1 MGREDSED
9 GSSDLDSDLDSSSQ
23 NATVQNEGADVETKE
38 RQKAGN
44 SSVIHGK
51 VVSASAEND
60 MDGQDKF
67 GFNKVAENQTL
78 DHGLP
83 PPRPQRTPPTPK
95 QETAVNENIHVG
107 GACEADEDS
116 AGSTDTVELDQE
128 QEQVIARHGSRG
140 NSAASSRA
148 SSVTCYSGG
157 SEPDTSGDEVVQC
170 VFGCVCMC
178 VCVCSGGHDS
188 AFVDKRDCECECKC
202 EREYVCVYVHLHMFM
217 VCVCVRESK
226 RERATK
232 SDREFHRRGLTLCS
246 PDIYSS
252 M

>member
-23 NATVQNEGADVETKE
+23 NATVQSEGADVETKE
-38 RQKAGN
+38 RRNAGY
-44 SSVIHGK
+44 SSVIHVK

-60 MDGQDKF
+60 MDGQNMF
-67 GFNKVAENQTL
+67 GCNKIAENQTL
-78 DHGLP
+78 DLHGLP

-95 QETAVNENIHVG
+95 RETAVSENIHVG

-170 VFGCVCMC
+170 VFGVC
-178 VCVCSGGHDS
+178 VCVC
-188 AFVDKRDCECECKC
+188 V
-202 EREYVCVYVHLHMFM
+202 
-217 VCVCVRESK
+217 
-226 RERATK
+226 
-232 SDREFHRRGLTLCS
+232 
-246 PDIYSS
+246 
-252 M
+252 